1 MCEWPTVALEEIA
14 APDKNAVAIGPF
26 GSRMKKD
33 LYVETGVPVIRGTNL
48 IGSREFQ
55 GNFVY
60 VSKST
65 ADELCRANVFEGDL
79 VFPHRGAIGEVGI
92 VTKPDQRYMLST
104 SLMKFSCD
112 RERAEPL
119 FLYYF
124 FRSAK
129 GRFELLKNASQVGTP
144 GIARPLESLRAVQL
158 ELPPLVEQ
166 QRIAHILGTLDDKIE
181 LNRGM
186 NRTLETIARA
196 IFKSWFIDFNPV
208 IDNAILNGKPIP
220 DEFAKRAEVRRE
232 ILARSQPSP
241 PSPLPEVEGSQP
253 APDAGPS
260 EVSSSPSGR
269 GGGEGVASYRHLFPD
284 SFEDSPLGKIPKG
297 WEVKPIVG
305 IAEFVNGRNFTK
317 NASGTGRMV
326 IRIAELNRGVSGST
340 VFNDVASAPEN
351 TAHPDDI
358 LFAWSGSLGVFRW
371 NGDEAMI
378 NQHIFKVISK
388 GLPKWF
394 VYFHLLQAMPYF
406 RMVAAGKA
414 TTMGHIKRA
423 HLADV
428 LLSIPP
434 AKLLSAVDEVVG
446 PLYSRVHVV
455 EQETRALERTRDV
468 LLPYLLSGESASIR
482 GDAIHD

>member
-158 ELPPLVEQ
+158 ELPPLFEQ

-181 LNRGM
+181 LNRRM
-186 NRTLETIARA
+186 NQTLEEIARA
-196 IFKSWFIDFNPV
+196 IFKSWFIDFDPV

-220 DEFAKRAEVRRE
+220 DEFAERAEIRRE
-232 ILARSQPSP
+232 ILARSNGS
-241 PSPLPEVEGSQP
+241 EG
-253 APDAGPS
+253 AVDYH
-260 EVSSSPSGR
+260 R
-269 GGGEGVASYRHLFPD
+269 LFSD
-284 SFEDSPLGKIPKG
+284 SFQDSSLGKIPKG
-297 WEVKPIVG
+297 WEVKPLSEICVDVVRG
-305 IAEFVNGRNFTK
+305 VTPKYEDGSGRFIINQ
-317 NASGTGRMV
+317 RV
-326 IRIAELNRGVSGST
+326 NRGFTLDLSSLKELSGGLPVPGEKMAKAFDVLVNSLGEGTIGRIHFFRGAPDVYAIDQHMTICRCLHPGTSSFVYQYLASPEGQYRLQALKSGST
-340 VFNDVASAPEN
+340 TMTMLNV
-351 TAHPDDI
+351 
-358 LFAWSGSLGVFRW
+358 
-371 NGDEAMI
+371 
-378 NQHIFKVISK
+378 SK
-388 GLPKWF
+388 LRAF
-394 VYFHLLQAMPYF
+394 EIAMP
-406 RMVAAGKA
+406 G
-414 TTMGHIKRA
+414 RA
-423 HLADV
+423 
-428 LLSIPP
+428 LLDTYWQAVSPLWSAI
-434 AKLLSAVDEVVG
+434 ASSERQGVSLSAC
-446 PLYSRVHVV
+446 
-455 EQETRALERTRDV
+455 RDA
-468 LLPYLLSGESASIR
+468 LLP
-482 GDAIHD
+482 